1 MFQYLTLALFV
12 ARIDAHDINPP
23 FPADHFASRAAR
35 VYGRFNLHLY
45 IVCTLLQSPCYTRFA
60 AVRVKF
66 EEDLVPHQYLNPVQ
80 PHFARKI
87 TQHHLTALQRD
98 FEQRIRQ
105 SILNDA
111 LYFWCFAIH

>member
-1 MFQYLTLALFV
+1 MSYPWRCLWRGLAHTTYIRPLRRTILHVAQRDFIEAFTFILYLLYLSLKSSCY
-12 ARIDAHDINPP
+12 
-23 FPADHFASRAAR
+23 SR
-35 VYGRFNLHLY
+35 L
-45 IVCTLLQSPCYTRFA
+45 A
-60 AVRVKF
+60 AVRVKL
-66 EEDLVPHQYLNPVQ
+66 EEDLVPDQYFNPMQ

-87 TQHHLTALQRD
+87 TQHHLAALQRD

>member
-1 MFQYLTLALFV
+1 MFKYYPCLCLWRGLTHTTYIRPLRRIILQLAHRGFIE
-12 ARIDAHDINPP
+12 AFTFI
-23 FPADHFASRAAR
+23 
-35 VYGRFNLHLY
+35 
-45 IVCTLLQSPCYTRFA
+45 LQSPRNAGLA
-60 AVRVKF
+60 AVRVKL
-66 EEDLVPHQYLNPVQ
+66 EEDLVPDQHFNPME

-98 FEQRIRQ
+98 FEKRIRQ

>member
-12 ARIDAHDINPP
+12 ARVLAYDINPP
-23 FPADHFASRAAR
+23 LAADHFASCTTR
-35 VYGRFNLHLY
+35 VYRRFNLHL
-45 IVCTLLQSPCYTRFA
+45 VFSASLKSPCYPRLA
-60 AVRVKF
+60 AVRVEL
-66 EEDLVPHQYLNPVQ
+66 EEDLVPDQHLNPME